1 MSPKDRSA
9 DRRHPGGPPDT
20 GRDATDEQIAE
31 AERVRALKPRD
42 QRAHPSAVPADK
54 SKLAHINTY
63 GLLPE
68 YYLDR
73 PFTCRRCGKREIWKA
88 RDQKWYYEEAKGH
101 IDAIA
106 VLCHDCRVGNQ
117 ST

>member
-1 MSPKDRSA
+1 MAKKK
-9 DRRHPGGPPDT
+9 DT
-20 GRDATDEQIAE
+20 GRNPSAKELAE
-31 AERVRALKPRD
+31 AERILGLHPLQ
-42 QRAHPSAVPADK
+42 QREHPSSVPADR

-63 GLLPE
+63 GELPE

-101 IDAIA
+101 VDATA
-106 VLCHDCRVGNQ
+106 VECHGCRKKRKSAGPKRMKAEG
-117 ST
+117 